1 MDKLSLKNKSI
12 TDVLRENTDIIL
24 PIVFYLCGLI
34 IGSYFFKKLQNT
46 FLSEVMKDIF
56 LVEKTSFESMIINNF
71 CLYFSIFAVT
81 VILGM
86 CLIGFP
92 FLNIIPLAM
101 GIEIGLKISYY
112 YVNYSTKGIGYALL
126 MIIPQVSAL
135 VTIIGFTIKKSIT
148 LSKSIYSLTANK
160 TDIAEEINLK
170 LYLKSFVIYSLII
183 ALTAVI
189 NTLLHYLLGSI
200 ISI

>member
-1 MDKLSLKNKSI
+1 MDKLSFKDKNI
-12 TDVLRENTDIIL
+12 TDIIKENTDIIL
-24 PIVFYLCGLI
+24 PIVFYLCGLL

-46 FLSEVMKDIF
+46 FLADIMKDIF

-71 CLYFSIFAVT
+71 CLYFSIFAIT

-101 GIEIGLKISYY
+101 GLEIGMKISYY
-112 YVNYSTKGIGYALL
+112 YVNYGTKGIGYSLL
-126 MIIPQVSAL
+126 MIIPQISAL
-135 VTIIGFTIKKSIT
+135 ITIICFTIRKSIT
-148 LSKSIYSLTANK
+148 LSKSIYTLTANK
-160 TDIAEEINLK
+160 TDENDEINIK
-170 LYLKSFVIYSLII
+170 QYLKSFLFYSLII
-183 ALTAVI
+183 ALISVI
-189 NTLLHYLLGSI
+189 NTVLYYLLGSI

>member
-1 MDKLSLKNKSI
+1 MDKLSLKDKSI
-12 TDVLRENTDIIL
+12 ADILRENSDVLL
-24 PIVFYLCGLI
+24 PIVFYICGLI

-46 FLSEVMKDIF
+46 FLSDIMKDLF
-56 LVEKTSFESMIINNF
+56 LVEKLSFESMIINNF
-71 CLYFSIFAVT
+71 CLYFSIFAIT

-101 GIEIGLKISYY
+101 GLEIGLKISYY

-126 MIIPQVSAL
+126 MIIPQASAL
-135 VTIIGFTIKKSIT
+135 ITIIGFTIKKSIT
-148 LSKSIYSLTANK
+148 LSKSIYTLTANK
-160 TDIAEEINLK
+160 TDITEEINLK

-183 ALTAVI
+183 ALIAVI
-189 NTLLHYLLGSI
+189 NTVLYYLLGSI

>member
-12 TDVLRENTDIIL
+12 SDILRENADIIL

-46 FLSEVMKDIF
+46 FVSDIMKDIF

-71 CLYFSIFAVT
+71 CLYFSIFAIT
-81 VILGM
+81 IILGM

-92 FLNIIPLAM
+92 FLNIIPLLM
-101 GIEIGLKISYY
+101 GLEIGLKISYY

-126 MIIPQVSAL
+126 MIIPQASAL
-135 VTIIGFTIKKSIT
+135 ITIICFTIRKSIT
-148 LSKSIYSLTANK
+148 LSKSIYTLTANK

-170 LYLKSFVIYSLII
+170 LYLKSFLIYSLVIVLI
-183 ALTAVI
+183 AVI
-189 NTLLHYLLGSI
+189 NTVLYYLLGSI
-200 ISI
+200 ISL